1 MNNTVQKDFFY
12 PITEDIAIN
21 LKDYLSKYFS
31 DSSSVWLDSNV
42 VLFLK
47 PSKQDDNESNV
58 SIPEII
64 HFINSIIAVA
74 NNEYETSSLH
84 HQTLDDI
91 RNAIFDIFTNC
102 NFNYV
107 MNGYHKYV
115 EDLKLNKIENYV
127 APEKEHGW
135 HLSPRDLLH
144 MDKQDI
150 PQDVFNAV
158 FDSKLFTAILEFGN
172 LTGLWDYRFDI
183 AVDSEL
189 QKQISNK
196 LEMKI

>member
-12 PITEDIAIN
+12 PITENIAQN

-31 DSSSVWLDSNV
+31 DNSSVWLDSTV
-42 VLFLK
+42 VTFLK
-47 PSKQDDNESNV
+47 PSNESHV

-64 HFINSIIAVA
+64 HFINTIIAVA
-74 NNEYETSSLH
+74 NSEYETSSLH

-107 MNGYHKYV
+107 MRGYRKYV
-115 EDLKLNKIENYV
+115 DDLELNKIENYV
-127 APEKEHGW
+127 APEKGR
-135 HLSPRDLLH
+135 HLSPRDLLQ

-158 FDSKLFTAILEFGN
+158 FDSKLFNAILEFGN

-196 LEMKI
+196 LETKI